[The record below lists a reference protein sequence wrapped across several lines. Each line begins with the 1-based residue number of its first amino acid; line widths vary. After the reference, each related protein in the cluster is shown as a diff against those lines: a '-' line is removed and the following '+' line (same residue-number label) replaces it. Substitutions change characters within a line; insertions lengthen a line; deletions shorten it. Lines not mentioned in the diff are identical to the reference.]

1 MEQRRNSFDYEDLLA
16 CGRGELF
23 GPGNAQ
29 LPLPPMLMFDRITS
43 IGEDGGEHGKG
54 HVRAELDVR
63 PDLWFFPCHFKG
75 DPVMPGCLGVD
86 AMWQM
91 VGFFLGWLGAPG
103 RGRALGVGEVK
114 FADQVL
120 PTVKKVVYGVDFKR
134 VFRSKLVLGIADG
147 WLEADGRRIYE
158 AKDLRVGLFKPDLWF
173 FPCHFKGDPVM
184 PGCLGLDAL
193 WQLLGFFLGWSG
205 SSGKGRALGMG
216 EVKFSGQVLPSMK
229 EVVYGIEIK
238 RVMRSKLVLGIADGW
253 LSADGQLIYRAS
265 DLKVGLFKDEPSAA

>member
-1 MEQRRNSFDYEDLLA
+1 MAVGPLGVRPFPDVLMKGSANGMARQSSYTYEDLLT

-43 IGEDGGEHGKG
+43 IAEDGGEHGKG

-75 DPVMPGCLGVD
+75 DPVMPGCLGLD
-86 AMWQM
+86 ALWQM

-114 FADQVL
+114 FSDQVL
-120 PTVKKVVYGVDFKR
+120 PTNRKVVYGVDFKR

-158 AKDLRVGLFKPDLWF
+158 AKDLRVGLFQA
-173 FPCHFKGDPVM
+173 
-184 PGCLGLDAL
+184 DAAPA
-193 WQLLGFFLGWSG
+193 GG
-205 SSGKGRALGMG
+205 
-216 EVKFSGQVLPSMK
+216 
-229 EVVYGIEIK
+229 
-238 RVMRSKLVLGIADGW
+238 
-253 LSADGQLIYRAS
+253 
-265 DLKVGLFKDEPSAA
+265 